1 MSCVYVGQRGMHR
14 QAFEMYTIAASLG
27 LFIAELNKANV
38 LELQGFT
45 AEAVASFEDT
55 LVKAEAE
62 VTSTLPPAMLYCAW
76 SMQACL
82 ISHIITRPS
91 FSFATTY
98 TSIVVSTY

>member
-45 AEAVASFEDT
+45 AEAAASFEDT

-62 VTSTLPPAMLYCAW
+62 VTSTLPPAILCVVNA
-76 SMQACL
+76 SM
-82 ISHIITRPS
+82 SHQSYNHTP
-91 FSFATTY
+91 FSFTT
-98 TSIVVSTY
+98 S